1 MSTIIFECS
10 VTEFD
15 TLPKKENDENAFAIN
30 EKCVIIN
37 LMDSTKQKI
46 LIQTEI
52 EKKDAIELA
61 KLILLKYNI

>member
-1 MSTIIFECS
+1 MSSITFECD

-15 TLPKKENDENAFAIN
+15 IIPKKENDENVFAIN
-30 EKCVIIN
+30 EKCLIIN
-37 LMDSTKQKI
+37 LMDSKKEKI

-52 EKKDAIELA
+52 DKKDAIELA